1 MPTLEAEEEL
11 QRELYS
17 FFKGSAKIHLVHLE
31 PDPDDDFT
39 FDEKNVARLQDVF
52 RLQGC
57 LRLKLDHHVPA
68 VISSEAFEATLLAA
82 GLQRQDLFWLDSFLN
97 LPLSEEVRL
106 KVLHGRHRLR
116 AAEHFLRQDE
126 DRWWVVDLY
135 DDGKLSANSAF
146 RNVY

>member
-11 QRELYS
+11 HRELYS
-17 FFKGSAKIHLVHLE
+17 FFRGSAKIRLVHLK

-57 LRLKLDHHVPA
+57 LRLKVDHHVPA
-68 VISSEAFEATLLAA
+68 VISNEALEATLLAA
-82 GLQRQDLFWLDSFLN
+82 GFQRQSLHQPDSFLN
-97 LPLSEEVRL
+97 LPLGEEVRL
-106 KVLHGRHRLR
+106 KALHGRHRLR
-116 AAEHFLRQDE
+116 AAEHFFCQDE

-135 DDGKLSANSAF
+135 DDSKLSANSAF